1 MKRHKSQVQDFM
13 TPDPIVIAPGASL
26 VEAYNLMFDHE
37 IRRLPVVEGEE
48 LVGIVT
54 LSDILQ
60 ATPGRPDE
68 SDLETRLEM
77 STYTVRDLMTYDP
90 ITIVPEDTIQ
100 EAAERML
107 EYKVSGLPVLQNGR
121 VVGIVTES
129 DIFKLFV
136 ESWSEEPTSHTRITT
151 VTSEQ

>member
-13 TPDPIVIAPGASL
+13 TADPVVTAPGASL
-26 VEAYNLMFDHE
+26 VETYNVMFDNE

-60 ATPGRPDE
+60 ATPGRLD
-68 SDLETRLEM
+68 DMDVETRLEL
-77 STYTVRDLMTYDP
+77 TARTVREIMTYDP
-90 ITIVPEDTIQ
+90 ITVAPEDTVQ

-107 EYKVSGLPVLQNGR
+107 EYQVSGLPVVQDGH
-121 VVGIVTES
+121 VVGIITES
-129 DIFKLFV
+129 DIFAIV
-136 ESWSEEPTSHTRITT
+136 VNSWAEEPA
-151 VTSEQ
+151 